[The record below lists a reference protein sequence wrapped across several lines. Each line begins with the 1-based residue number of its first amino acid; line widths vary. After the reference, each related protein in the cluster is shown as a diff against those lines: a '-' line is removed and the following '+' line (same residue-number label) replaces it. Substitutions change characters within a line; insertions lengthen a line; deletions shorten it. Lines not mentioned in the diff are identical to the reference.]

1 MTLDAQRTKKVSPK
15 AELIAGLLFLIL
27 LVLGCAYRLG
37 QPLTCQQA
45 KEAWQKN
52 ELNYSS
58 DRNPHLLN
66 PALVNRD
73 TIHLCR

>member
-15 AELIAGLLFLIL
+15 AEIIAGLLFLIL

-45 KEAWQKN
+45 KEAWQRSQS
-52 ELNYSS
+52 NYSS
-58 DRNPHLLN
+58 DRNLQPLN
-66 PALVNRD
+66 PAMVNRD